1 MQLFV
6 LTSHCQSRAHCST
19 CRDKEGGRAWRK
31 STGQVYTL
39 PEAPAGAVDPSDFEC
54 PYGLPWKEQSDMDN
68 NQPKPTIKITQGS
81 QKPPVKFVRT
91 SDSRQRSPGD
101 CGCSRKK

>member
-1 MQLFV
+1 MITNLNEFRKKNE
-6 LTSHCQSRAHCST
+6 S
-19 CRDKEGGRAWRK
+19 GGHANFGFY
-31 STGQVYTL
+31 SIG
-39 PEAPAGAVDPSDFEC
+39 
-54 PYGLPWKEQSDMDN
+54 N